1 MQTLGQHIFCLAF
14 VPSQGADDDLWDL
27 GAQADWVEPAHG
39 VLPNPRALKVVYT
52 KHPQDCDQPK
62 HPLMTVCSHDIVGLG
77 GVVAPTRPRP
87 GHPPTDSLRAGIA
100 GWHRATA
107 I

>member
-14 VPSQGADDDLWDL
+14 VPSQGADGDLWDL

-52 KHPQDCDQPK
+52 KRPHDCDQPK
-62 HPLMTVCSHDIVGLG
+62 HPLMTVCAHDIVGLG
-77 GVVAPTRPRP
+77 RVALMTQ
-87 GHPPTDSLRAGIA
+87 GSAGSEVA
-100 GWHRATA
+100 
-107 I
+107 